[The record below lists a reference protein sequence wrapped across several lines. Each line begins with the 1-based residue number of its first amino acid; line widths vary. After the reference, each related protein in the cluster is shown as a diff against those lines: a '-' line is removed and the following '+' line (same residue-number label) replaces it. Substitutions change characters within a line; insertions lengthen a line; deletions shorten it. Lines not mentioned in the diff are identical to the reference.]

1 MTLYTLQR
9 TQLGVLFQK
18 LSALLEESVCKLL
31 AFLNQTIFLKNS
43 SSLSDPRLSLVF
55 REFTKDLCA
64 KILRFLLKPLGRVLS
79 IRASR
84 VYTRLRKS
92 SNNLPLPVASRSLAS
107 FSSAAA
113 FSNSLFKLS
122 ISVFSAI
129 IDNPANREKCND
141 YRKTLE
147 QNPNYGPLL
156 TQLWAHRQM
165 RDSAHFQILG
175 GWNDTLGRRNTNNY
189 FLICSCS
196 RSVLDQHKGA
206 CSADSL

>member
-1 MTLYTLQR
+1 M
-9 TQLGVLFQK
+9 
-18 LSALLEESVCKLL
+18 
-31 AFLNQTIFLKNS
+31 
-43 SSLSDPRLSLVF
+43 
-55 REFTKDLCA
+55 CA

-84 VYTRLRKS
+84 IYTRLRKS

-147 QNPNYGPLL
+147 HNPNYVPLL

-175 GWNDTLGRRNTNNY
+175 GWDDTLGRRNTKHY

-196 RSVLDQHKGA
+196 RSVLDQRKGA
-206 CSADSL
+206 CSADSLSRGQRQPLPISMFFRIVKSWTKYRRRRYRYTNWKVFYPIL